1 MNTSKRALG
10 SALMLLAPLAGCAT
24 VTPPPSLMGLGGAS
38 QGPVGGTA
46 VTAFGGVMGG
56 VFIEPSL
63 GGGARI
69 AHRLSDSVA
78 LGVDG
83 IAGATTNP
91 SSVQAAPRALYAGR
105 LHAQINPGGTDR
117 TALTFGL
124 GGGGSNNALSF
135 GTIDVGVR
143 TSWRPGSGVFEPY
156 VGAAVALSVP
166 FAVPAGSEI
175 TTEGND
181 RRFLTTAY
189 LAANGGFAVH
199 ASERFD
205 VLFDVPV
212 FLGYSASNNAFIIAP
227 TVGLRYAFG
236 GEVRR
241 AR

>member
-1 MNTSKRALG
+1 MNTSKRSLG
-10 SALMLLAPLAGCAT
+10 SAWLLLAPLAGCAT
-24 VTPPPSLMGLGGAS
+24 VSPPPSLMGLGGAS
-38 QGPVGGTA
+38 QGPIGGTA

-56 VFIEPSL
+56 PFIEPSL

-78 LGVDG
+78 MGVDG
-83 IAGATTNP
+83 IAGATPNP
-91 SSVQAAPRALYAGR
+91 SSVQASPRTLYAGR
-105 LHAQINPGGTDR
+105 LHAQINPGGTES

-124 GGGGSNNALSF
+124 GGGGSNNALSY
-135 GTIDVGVR
+135 GTIDVGLR

-156 VGAAVALSVP
+156 AGAAVALSVP
-166 FAVPAGSEI
+166 FAVPAGAEL
-175 TTEGND
+175 TGDGD

-189 LAANGGFAVH
+189 LAVNGGFAVH

-205 VLFDVPV
+205 VLLDVPV
-212 FLGYSASNNAFIIAP
+212 FLGYSASNNAFIVAP

>member
-1 MNTSKRALG
+1 MNTSKRSFG
-10 SALMLLAPLAGCAT
+10 SALLLLAPLAGCVT

-56 VFIEPSL
+56 VFIQPSL

-78 LGVDG
+78 IGVDG
-83 IAGATTNP
+83 IAGAVTDP
-91 SSVQAAPRALYAGR
+91 SSVQAAPRTLYAGR
-105 LHAQINPGGTDR
+105 LHAQVNPGGTER
-117 TALTFGL
+117 TALTFGV
-124 GGGGSNNALSF
+124 GGGGSNNALSY
-135 GTIDVGVR
+135 GTVDVGFR
-143 TSWRPGSGVFEPY
+143 SSWRPGSGVFEPY

-166 FAVPAGSEI
+166 FAVPAGAEV
-175 TTEGND
+175 TGDGD

-189 LAANGGFAVH
+189 LVANGGFAVH

-205 VLFDVPV
+205 VLLDVPV
-212 FLGYSASNNAFIIAP
+212 FLGYSASNNAFIVAP